1 MKTMRS
7 FTLIE
12 LLVVIAIIA
21 ILASMLLPALS
32 KAREKAKTVSCTSN
46 LKQVGTYVEM
56 YAGDWRDDI
65 PQCNWSAPG
74 DATTSPTRTW
84 AEELLEAGIIKS
96 YNSELTCP
104 AGYPSSNR
112 PGTPHSNWQ
121 KYLTYGELGKYNPG
135 TAGTKRMKHHHPAQ
149 TELWGDSCT
158 HGAIEWGDLKGDK
171 TRVIGIGVDTT
182 GSTPCA
188 VNREGVPL
196 SMLPEFAED
205 PNAMFILWKDHT
217 AIFEADEINAY
228 AKSHGGTDYTMYEG
242 GIYSSEW
249 FFAKILHTLRMSES
263 VRKAAFSWVEH
274 CDWIPAELT
283 GNIDPLKM
291 ARSRC
296 AAGHKAMW
304 HESWG
309 GLPPEEFFAGLDPM
323 LAGLRDRLFKDT
335 VTGDK
340 PAGKLSAKWADR
352 LGLTTDVVVA
362 AGAFDCHFGAVG
374 AQIHAY
380 DLVKVCGTSTCD
392 ILVAPQVNNCIP
404 GICGQV
410 DGSVIPGMIG
420 LEAGQSAFGDV
431 YAWFKRL
438 LSYAGDIKIAELEKE
453 AATIPVGTTGV
464 LALDWFNG
472 RRTPNANQKLTG
484 AICGLNLG
492 TTAPMIYRALA
503 ESTVY
508 GARAII
514 DHFKAQS
521 IPIRNVIMT
530 GGISRKSPFI
540 MQMCADVFN
549 LPIKIAACDQTCA
562 LGSAMFGAV
571 AAGHYARVE
580 DAMEKMG
587 AGFDAEY
594 TPNKE
599 VVQLYEELY
608 QRYLRFGRTLEKEG
622 L

>member
-1 MKTMRS
+1 MSSQLTIGLDFGSDSVRAV
-7 FTLIE
+7 
-12 LLVVIAIIA
+12 LVDVENGE
-21 ILASMLLPALS
+21 ILASCVQNYP
-32 KAREKAKTVSCTSN
+32 R
-46 LKQVGTYVEM
+46 
-56 YAGDWRDDI
+56 
-65 PQCNWSAPG
+65 WS
-74 DATTSPTRTW
+74 
-84 AEELLEAGIIKS
+84 E
-96 YNSELTCP
+96 
-104 AGYPSSNR
+104 
-112 PGTPHSNWQ
+112 
-121 KYLTYGELGKYNPG
+121 GKYCDAPNNQF
-135 TAGTKRMKHHHPAQ
+135 RQHPLDYLESLEVVVKGVMQ
-149 TELWGDSCT
+149 G
-158 HGAIEWGDLKGDK
+158 IEKE
-171 TRVIGIGVDTT
+171 RVIGIGVDTT

-188 VNREGVPL
+188 VNKEGIPL
-196 SMLPEFAED
+196 SMLPEFADD

-249 FFAKILHTLRMSES
+249 FFAKILHTLRMSEA

-340 PAGKLSAKWADR
+340 PAGKLSQKWADR
-352 LGLTTDVVVA
+352 LGLTTNVVVA

-438 LSYAGDIKIAELEKE
+438 LSYAGDIKIAVLEKE

-492 TTAPMIYRALA
+492 TTAPMVYRALA

>member
-1 MKTMRS
+1 MSSQLTIGLDFGSDSVRAV
-7 FTLIE
+7 
-12 LLVVIAIIA
+12 LVDVENGE
-21 ILASMLLPALS
+21 ILASCVQNYP
-32 KAREKAKTVSCTSN
+32 R
-46 LKQVGTYVEM
+46 
-56 YAGDWRDDI
+56 
-65 PQCNWSAPG
+65 WS
-74 DATTSPTRTW
+74 
-84 AEELLEAGIIKS
+84 E
-96 YNSELTCP
+96 
-104 AGYPSSNR
+104 
-112 PGTPHSNWQ
+112 
-121 KYLTYGELGKYNPG
+121 GKYCDAPNNQF
-135 TAGTKRMKHHHPAQ
+135 RQHPLDYLESLEVVVKGVMQ
-149 TELWGDSCT
+149 G
-158 HGAIEWGDLKGDK
+158 IEKE
-171 TRVIGIGVDTT
+171 RVIGIGVDTT

-188 VNREGVPL
+188 VNKEGIPL
-196 SMLPEFAED
+196 SMLPEFADD

-340 PAGKLSAKWADR
+340 PAGKLSQKWADR
-352 LGLTTDVVVA
+352 LGLTTNVVVA

-392 ILVAPQVNNCIP
+392 ILVAPQVGNCIP

-420 LEAGQSAFGDV
+420 LEAGASPRSATSTPGSSASSPTPATSRSPSSRRKPPPFRSAPPASSRSTG
-431 YAWFKRL
+431 
-438 LSYAGDIKIAELEKE
+438 ST
-453 AATIPVGTTGV
+453 AAAP
-464 LALDWFNG
+464 
-472 RRTPNANQKLTG
+472 RTPTRSSPARSAASTS
-484 AICGLNLG
+484 ARPPRWS
-492 TTAPMIYRALA
+492 TAPSPKAP
-503 ESTVY
+503 ST
-508 GARAII
+508 AHAP
-514 DHFKAQS
+514 S
-521 IPIRNVIMT
+521 ST
-530 GGISRKSPFI
+530 TSRRSPFI

-608 QRYLRFGRTLEKEG
+608 QRYLRFGRSMEKEG